1 MRAARDLIG
10 ESSTGDVVEIGSYG
24 RTGARVTAVRV
35 TAVRVT
41 VARVEAGAADLG
53 ALLTRRGLAWWYER
67 CVPNGTEYDRLQQQ
81 ARSAG
86 RGLARC

>member
-24 RTGARVTAVRV
+24 RTGARV